1 MPYNF
6 VIYVKRGEIMT
17 KTNGESSYRRF
28 LDGDKNRIER
38 LVVRHSDELVRYA
51 YCYVKNSAVAEDI
64 MEDAFASLLV
74 KWKRFSE
81 RDNLRAYLYKITRNK
96 CLDYLR
102 LHKRQAPLNDYENV
116 LVAKDL
122 FHDVMHEERN
132 RTLYKFIQNLPPQ
145 YAEVLYL
152 IYINECIVEEVGELL
167 KKSKKQV
174 YNLLSRAKT
183 ALKELL
189 KKEGISYEDV

>member
-1 MPYNF
+1 
-6 VIYVKRGEIMT
+6 MT

-28 LDGDKNRIER
+28 LDGDKARIEE
-38 LVVRHSDELVRYA
+38 LVVKYSDELVRYA
-51 YCYVKNSAVAEDI
+51 YCYVKNSAAAEDI

-81 RDNLRAYLYKITRNK
+81 RDNLRAYLYKSVRNK

-102 LHKRQAPLNDYENV
+102 FHKRQTPLNDYENV
-116 LVAKDL
+116 LTERETFRGVANR
-122 FHDVMHEERN
+122 ERN
-132 RTLYKFIQNLPPQ
+132 RTLYKCMQTLPPQ
-145 YAEVLYL
+145 YAETLCL
-152 IYINECIVEEVGELL
+152 TYINECEIAEVCAIL

-183 ALKELL
+183 ALKKLL
-189 KKEGISYEDV
+189 EKEGVLYEDV

>member
-1 MPYNF
+1 
-6 VIYVKRGEIMT
+6 MT

-38 LVVRHSDELVRYA
+38 LVVMHSDELVRYA

-132 RTLYKFIQNLPPQ
+132 RTLYKCIQNLPSQ

-152 IYINECIVEEVGELL
+152 IYINECIVEEVCELL